1 MKNSSASTWILILIA
16 IGLLVVAWYMSVTKN
31 VLTPLDET
39 QSIVIEE
46 AVPLTNSVQNSDAM
60 PAAAGTVGNNPNN
73 LSGQGANMPEQTP
86 MNPSEML
93 ENAAEFEGT
102 LPCADC
108 PGIITTLMLYP
119 DQTYQLQ
126 TVYIDRDSSF
136 TSKGSWKYDTNPPRY
151 VLIDDGQQYQI
162 LNNDTLEALDQD
174 GNPIESSL
182 NYKLKRVS
190 VTEGN

>member
-31 VLTPLDET
+31 VLTPTEET
-39 QSIVIEE
+39 QSIVIQES
-46 AVPLTNSVQNSDAM
+46 APITSLAQNTNATLNFVNSN
-60 PAAAGTVGNNPNN
+60 TEQEN
-73 LSGQGANMPEQTP
+73 LDGQIPEQTP
-86 MNPSEML
+86 INPGEAL
-93 ENAAEFEGT
+93 ETSAEFEGT

-108 PGIITTLMLYP
+108 PGIITTLTLYP
-119 DQTYQLQ
+119 DQTYQLD

-190 VTEGN
+190 VTESN

>member
-16 IGLLVVAWYMSVTKN
+16 IGLLVIAWYMSVTKN

-39 QSIVIEE
+39 QSVVIEE
-46 AVPLTNSVQNSDAM
+46 AAPMANSTQNSNTTSTTAN
-60 PAAAGTVGNNPNN
+60 TNNAQNN
-73 LSGQGANMPEQTP
+73 LNGQRTNMPEQTP
-86 MNPSEML
+86 MNLGEML

-108 PGIITTLMLYP
+108 PGIITTLTLYP

-136 TSKGSWKYDTNPPRY
+136 TSKGSWKYNTNPPRY
-151 VLIDDGQQYQI
+151 ELIDDGQQYQI

-190 VTEGN
+190 VTESN

>member
-31 VLTPLDET
+31 VLTPTEET
-39 QSIVIEE
+39 QSIVIQES
-46 AVPLTNSVQNSDAM
+46 APITSLAQNTNAALNFVNSNAEQD
-60 PAAAGTVGNNPNN
+60 N
-73 LSGQGANMPEQTP
+73 LNGQIPEQTP
-86 MNPSEML
+86 INPGEAIETS
-93 ENAAEFEGT
+93 AEFEGT

-108 PGIITTLMLYP
+108 PGIITTLTLYP
-119 DQTYQLQ
+119 DQTYQLD

-190 VTEGN
+190 VTESN